1 MRNSPSDY
9 SAMAIRRLAR
19 ERGALE
25 RLRRKIRLG
34 LILFAGIAAVMA
46 AGVVWLLSHLV
57 QR

>member
-1 MRNSPSDY
+1 MRNSRSGD

-19 ERGALE
+19 ERDALE

-57 QR
+57 SG